1 MKTTFL
7 LILFAFLIV
16 GCGKK
21 SDKDYF
27 DSAEKSVNQRNI
39 QEAIKSY
46 ETLIKEYPDSK
57 LAPEALTKMAS
68 LYMNQSDSTLN
79 RQKSFEKAAGLFREV
94 YDKYPNSKQAPTAL
108 FMSGFVLSNDLNRYD
123 QATMTYRLF
132 LKKFPNHKLANSAKE
147 ELNNMGMSPEDILK
161 KHSKAK
167 SI

>member
-7 LILFAFLIV
+7 LILFTFLIV

-27 DSAEKSVNQRNI
+27 DAAEKSVNQQNI

-46 ETLIKEYPDSK
+46 ESLIKEYPDSK

-79 RQKSFEKAAGLFREV
+79 RQQSFAKAAGLFKEV
-94 YDKYPNSKQAPTAL
+94 YDKYPKSEQAPTAL

-123 QATMTYRLF
+123 EATMIYRLF
-132 LKKFPNHKLANSAKE
+132 LKKFPNHKLAKSAKE